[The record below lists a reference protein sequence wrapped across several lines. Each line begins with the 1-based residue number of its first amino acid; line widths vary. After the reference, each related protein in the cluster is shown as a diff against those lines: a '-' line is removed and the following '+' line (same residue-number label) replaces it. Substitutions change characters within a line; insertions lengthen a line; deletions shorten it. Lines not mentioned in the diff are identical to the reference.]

1 MSTITALPTPPSR
14 DDPTNFS
21 ARADDF
27 LGALPTFATE
37 TNTVASEVVTNKDSA
52 VTAATT
58 ATTQAGIATTKAGES
73 SASASAA
80 AASAVTAG
88 NAATSAA
95 ASYDAFDDRYL
106 GSKTSDPSLDND
118 GNALLTG
125 ALYWNSTANEMRV
138 YSGSSWIVSYLPA
151 SGYATLTGAETL
163 TNKDLSSGTNTFP
176 STLAT
181 KTGTETLTNKTIEAG
196 TFTNGYTEEV
206 YTLGT
211 SGSIALNPANGSIQT
226 CTLSGAPTFTDSL
239 SSGQSIVLRLANGS
253 SYTVTYPT
261 MTWVGPSG
269 NVAPTLNAGNVL
281 VFWKIS
287 TTLYGAHVGK
297 YS

>member
-1 MSTITALPTPPSR
+1 MSTITALPIPPSR

-52 VTAATT
+52 VTAANT

-138 YSGSSWIVSYLPA
+138 YNGSSWIVSYLPA
-151 SGYATLTGAETL
+151 SGYATLAGAETL
-163 TNKDLSSGTNTFP
+163 TNKTLTSPVINSGTG
-176 STLAT
+176 SLSGVTLSD
-181 KTGTETLTNKTIEAG
+181 
-196 TFTNGYTEEV
+196 GYTEEV
-206 YTLGT
+206 YTLST
-211 SGSIALNPANGSIQT
+211 SGSIALNPANGSIQI
-226 CTLSGAPTFTDSL
+226 CTLSGSPTFTDSL